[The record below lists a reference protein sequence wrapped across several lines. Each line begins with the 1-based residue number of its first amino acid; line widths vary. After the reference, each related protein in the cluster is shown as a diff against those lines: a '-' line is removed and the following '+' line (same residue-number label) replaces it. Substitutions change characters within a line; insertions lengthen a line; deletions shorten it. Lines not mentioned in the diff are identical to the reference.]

1 MIAGAV
7 WRLVI
12 AATALLA
19 NQRAA
24 QPILAAM
31 QDTLT
36 PSAATTIRNVQR
48 DFPEW
53 HLGRPHYVLWALD
66 VDLEPVRQRVAA
78 AQNHLATRL
87 LAGYLRQPHITL
99 SLCGFPSAAPCQLD
113 DFGAETLQQQIDA
126 LHLLRPEPFAI
137 GIGAL
142 DGFSSAPYLSVSD
155 SDGHIERLRA
165 SLDVCPHPLA
175 RNDYRP
181 HVTIG
186 LYADAWP
193 LAEIEAELA
202 GFAPGAPLR
211 VEVSRLSLLA
221 YVSAQIGG
229 SLIRVADYEF
239 GQGQGQGQGRSICHR
254 TGILPFT
261 LP

>member
-1 MIAGAV
+1 
-7 WRLVI
+7 
-12 AATALLA
+12 
-19 NQRAA
+19 
-24 QPILAAM
+24 M

-53 HLGRPHYVLWALD
+53 HLGRPHYLLWALD
-66 VDLEPVRQRVAA
+66 VDLEPVRRRVAA
-78 AQNHLATRL
+78 AQQHLSARL
-87 LAGYLRQPHITL
+87 LAGYLRQPHITI

-113 DFGAETLQQQIDA
+113 DFGTEALQQQIDA

-137 GIGAL
+137 EIGAL
-142 DGFSSAPYLSVSD
+142 DGFSSAPYLSVAD
-155 SDGHIERLRA
+155 SDGQIERLRA

-193 LAEIEAELA
+193 LAKIQTELA
-202 GFAPGAPLR
+202 SFAAGAPLR
-211 VEVSRLSLLA
+211 VEVSRLSLFA
-221 YVSAQIGG
+221 YASTEIGG
-229 SLIRVADYEF
+229 RLTRVADYDF
-239 GQGQGQGQGRSICHR
+239 ATAPHALLTQQ
-254 TGILPFT
+254 TGILPFSW
-261 LP
+261 P

>member
-1 MIAGAV
+1 MPGSSGFPHPQ
-7 WRLVI
+7 RLTRN
-12 AATALLA
+12 AFLA
-19 NQRAA
+19 NKRA
-24 QPILAAM
+24 PTLISSAM

-36 PSAATTIRNVQR
+36 PSSAKTIRNIQR

-53 HLGRPHYVLWALD
+53 HLGRPHYLLWALD

-78 AQNHLATRL
+78 AQNHLSARL
-87 LAGYLRQPHITL
+87 LDGYVREPHITL
-99 SLCGFPSAAPCQLD
+99 SLCGFPSVAPRQLD
-113 DFGAETLQQQIDA
+113 DFGADLLHRQIDA
-126 LHLLRPEPFAI
+126 LHRLRPQAFTIA
-137 GIGAL
+137 IGAL
-142 DGFSSAPYLSVSD
+142 DGFSSAPYLSVAD
-155 SDGHIERLRA
+155 SGGHIERLRA
-165 SLDVCPHPLA
+165 SLDLCPHPLA
-175 RNDYRP
+175 RTDYRP

-186 LYADAWP
+186 LYAHAWP

-211 VEVSRLSLLA
+211 VEVSRLSLFA

-239 GQGQGQGQGRSICHR
+239 GQGQGRSICHR
-254 TGILPFT
+254 TGILPFA